1 LTIWNWEFGKQE
13 TDDVRKKTVT
23 EVPLP
28 WFNGLHKASALCV
41 SALLLTFSAPPLRAE
56 VIDRVMA
63 VVGTAVVTLSDVRA
77 AETFGLTSAAAPAD
91 VLAALIDRELMLGEV
106 DRYAAPDPEPGV
118 LDRRLAQIQARF
130 PNRAQYDEALA
141 RTAMTELRLRAFVS
155 ENLRVESYVDQR
167 FGSAAQP
174 TADEVLRYYREHP
187 AEFTRAGRLAP
198 FAEVQPAT
206 QQKLAADRRRA
217 LVAEWLDRLRRR
229 GGVRIVGQPV
239 PVGETKW
246 PGTSAA
252 AVPRT

>member
-1 LTIWNWEFGKQE
+1 MKIHLPALIGLAL
-13 TDDVRKKTVT
+13 VGVT
-23 EVPLP
+23 L
-28 WFNGLHKASALCV
+28 
-41 SALLLTFSAPPLRAE
+41 PLRAD
-56 VIDRVMA
+56 VVDRVMA
-63 VVGTAVVTLSDVRA
+63 VVGTGVVTLSDVRA
-77 AETFGLTSAAAPAD
+77 AEAFGLTSGTAAAD
-91 VLAALIDRELMLGEV
+91 VLAALIDRELMLSEA
-106 DRYAAPDPEPGV
+106 DRYAAPDPESAV

-130 PNRAQYDEALA
+130 QNRALYDEALA
-141 RTAMTELRLRAFVS
+141 RTAMTEGRLRAFVS

-167 FGSAAQP
+167 FGAAALP

-198 FAEVQPAT
+198 FAEVQAAT

-229 GGVRIVGQPV
+229 GGVRIVGQSAPV
-239 PVGETKW
+239 SEATW

>member
-1 LTIWNWEFGKQE
+1 M
-13 TDDVRKKTVT
+13 KTHW
-23 EVPLP
+23 L
-28 WFNGLHKASALCV
+28 ALV
-41 SALLLTFSAPPLRAE
+41 MLALVGVALPLRAE
-56 VIDRVMA
+56 VVDRVLA

-77 AETFGLTSAAAPAD
+77 AETFGLTSGATPAD

-141 RTAMTELRLRAFVS
+141 RTAMTDLRLRAFVS

-206 QQKLAADRRRA
+206 QQKLATDRRRA
-217 LVAEWLDRLRRR
+217 LAADWLDRLRRR
-229 GGVRIVGQPV
+229 GGVRIVGQPA
-239 PVGETKW
+239 PVSEAKW

>member
-1 LTIWNWEFGKQE
+1 MKIHLPALIALALVG
-13 TDDVRKKTVT
+13 VT
-23 EVPLP
+23 L
-28 WFNGLHKASALCV
+28 
-41 SALLLTFSAPPLRAE
+41 PLRAE
-56 VIDRVMA
+56 VVDRVVA

-77 AETFGLTSAAAPAD
+77 AEAFGLTSGAAPAD

-106 DRYAAPDPEPGV
+106 DRYAAPDPESGV

-130 PNRAQYDEALA
+130 ANRALYDEALA
-141 RTAMTELRLRAFVS
+141 RTAMTEARLRAFVS
-155 ENLRVESYVDQR
+155 ENLRVESYVEQR
-167 FGSAAQP
+167 FGAAAQP
-174 TADEVLRYYREHP
+174 AADEVLRYYREHP

-206 QQKLAADRRRA
+206 QQKLAADRRRT

-229 GGVRIVGQPV
+229 GGVRIVGQSAPTS
-239 PVGETKW
+239 EAKW